1 MGNSLTEQL
10 LNRGDLT
17 AQQAGDAVRYLLD
30 PSTSD
35 VGRAALLAAWR
46 SKGYTG
52 AELAGGVEAVLERSV
67 RVDLATPNLVD
78 TCGTGGG
85 PAGLN
90 LSTGAALVAAAA
102 GAKVAKHGNRSV
114 SSTCGSADV
123 LEAWGVRLDADE
135 NLMRRQMEAA
145 GATFLFAP
153 HHHPAFKAVGPV
165 RKELGFRTIFNL
177 MGPLSNPAGAPYR
190 LVGVYDEAYLEPM
203 AQALVLLGVERAAVV
218 HAADGMD
225 EVSPTSATAYMWV
238 EGGTVRSGQWTPA
251 DFGMSAL
258 ERGLFGPADSVAE
271 ASQRLRDALGG
282 GAAGAALVPNAA
294 VTLVLAGVAPDI
306 AEGAEMARKA
316 LSDGTALATLE
327 ALVATE

>member
-1 MGNSLTEQL
+1 MGNSLTERL
-10 LNRGDLT
+10 LNQGDLT

-35 VGRAALLAAWR
+35 VGRAALLTAWR

-52 AELAGGVEAVLERSV
+52 EELAGGVEAVLERSV

-114 SSTCGSADV
+114 SSACGSADV

-135 NLMRRQMEAA
+135 ALMRRQMGAA
-145 GATFLFAP
+145 GVTFLFAP
-153 HHHPAFKAVGPV
+153 HHHPAFRAVGPV

-177 MGPLSNPAGAPYR
+177 MGPLSNPAGAPFR

-203 AQALVLLGVERAAVV
+203 AQALIHLGVQRAAVV

-225 EVSPTSATAYMWV
+225 EVSPTSATAYKWV
-238 EGGTVRSGQWTPA
+238 ESGTVRSGQWTPQ
-251 DFGMSAL
+251 DFGMESLDRA
-258 ERGLFGPADSVAE
+258 FYGPPASVAE
-271 ASQRLRDALGG
+271 AAQRLRQALAGE
-282 GAAGAALVPNAA
+282 AAGAALVPNAA
-294 VTLVLAGVAPDI
+294 VTLVLAGVAGNL
-306 AEGAEMARKA
+306 AEAADRARSVLA
-316 LSDGTALATLE
+316 DGTALAALE

>member
-1 MGNSLTEQL
+1 MGISLTEQL
-10 LNRGDLT
+10 LNRADLS

-35 VGRAALLAAWR
+35 IGRAALLAAWR

-52 AELAGGVEAVLERSV
+52 EELAGGVEAVLERSL
-67 RVDLATPNLVD
+67 RVDLTTPNLVD

-90 LSTGAALVAAAA
+90 LSTGAAIVAAAA

-135 NLMRRQMEAA
+135 ALMRRQMQAA
-145 GATFLFAP
+145 GVTFLFAP
-153 HHHPAFKAVGPV
+153 HHHPAFRAVGPV

-177 MGPLSNPAGAPYR
+177 MGPLSNPAGAPFR

-203 AQALVLLGVERAAVV
+203 AQALVHLGVQRAAVV

-225 EVSPTSATAYMWV
+225 EVSPSVATAFVWV
-238 EGGTVRSGQWTPA
+238 ENGNVRGGQWTPE
-251 DFGMSAL
+251 DFGMEAL
-258 ERGLFGPADSVAE
+258 PREIYGPAESIAE
-271 ASQRLRDALGG
+271 ASQRLRDALAGG
-282 GAAGAALVPNAA
+282 PAGAALVPNAA
-294 VTLVLAGVAPDI
+294 VTLVLAGVARDLK
-306 AEGAEMARKA
+306 AGAELARSVLA
-316 LSDGTALATLE
+316 DGTALATLE

>member
-1 MGNSLTEQL
+1 MGHTITEQL
-10 LNRGDLT
+10 LDRGDLT
-17 AQQAGDAVRYLLD
+17 PQQAGDAVRYLLD

-35 VGRAALLAAWR
+35 IGRAALLTAWR

-52 AELAGGVEAVLERSV
+52 AELAGGVEAVLAYSV
-67 RVDLATPNLVD
+67 RVDLATLGLVD

-90 LSTGAALVAAAA
+90 LSTGAAIVAAAA

-135 NLMRRQMEAA
+135 ALMQRQMNAA
-145 GATFLFAP
+145 GVTFLFAP

-203 AQALVLLGVERAAVV
+203 AEALVQLGVERAAVV

-225 EVSPTSATAYMWV
+225 EVSPSVGTSNVWV
-238 EGGTVRSGQWTPA
+238 ENGEVRRGEWAPG
-251 DFGMSAL
+251 DFGMNAL
-258 ERGLFGPADSVAE
+258 ARKVYGPADSVAE
-271 ASQRLRDALGG
+271 ASQRLREALAG
-282 GAAGAALVPNAA
+282 GAAGAALVPNTA
-294 VTLVLAGVAPDI
+294 VTLVLAGVARDF
-306 AEGAEMARKA
+306 AEGAEVARKV
-316 LSDGTALATLE
+316 LSDGTAMATLE
-327 ALVATE
+327 SLVATR

>member
-1 MGNSLTEQL
+1 VGNSLTEQL
-10 LNRGDLT
+10 LDRGDLT
-17 AQQAGDAVRYLLD
+17 AQQAGDAVRFLLD

-35 VGRAALLAAWR
+35 VGRAALLTAWR

-52 AELAGGVEAVLERSV
+52 EELAGGVAAVLERSV

-102 GAKVAKHGNRSV
+102 GARVAKHGNRSV
-114 SSTCGSADV
+114 SSACGSADV
-123 LEAWGVRLDADE
+123 LEAWGVRLDAE
-135 NLMRRQMEAA
+135 EAQMRRQMQAA
-145 GATFLFAP
+145 GVTFLFAP
-153 HHHPAFKAVGPV
+153 HHHPAFRAVGPV

-190 LVGVYDEAYLEPM
+190 LVGVYDDAFLEPM
-203 AQALVLLGVERAAVV
+203 AQALILLGVERAAVV

-225 EVSPTSATAYMWV
+225 EVSPTCPTAYVWV
-238 EGGTVRSGQWTPA
+238 ESGVLRRGQWTPS
-251 DFGMSAL
+251 DFGMEPL
-258 ERGLFGPADSVAE
+258 DRVVYGPPGTVAE
-271 ASQRLRDALGG
+271 AAQRLRQALAGE
-282 GAAGAALVPNAA
+282 AAGAALVPNAA
-294 VTLVLAGVAPDI
+294 VTLVLAGVAPNL
-306 AEGAEMARKA
+306 AEAASLVRSVLA
-316 LSDGTALATLE
+316 DGTTLATLE